1 MYCPGLVKFFRQQ
14 IHVSQIIEN
23 YRGEIMGYSHMAP
36 TQGDAC
42 GSLFYCVGTQDVNI
56 EIYNEVKVVED
67 AFRIMNPDVVVSESK
82 EKAIID
88 DVTINRHPEVI
99 AMIVSALP
107 GI

>member
-1 MYCPGLVKFFRQQ
+1 MYLKSLRTIEVKSWDILIWLLLKVTR
-14 IHVSQIIEN
+14 V
-23 YRGEIMGYSHMAP
+23 AP
-36 TQGDAC
+36 YFIVLA
-42 GSLFYCVGTQDVNI
+42 LRI